1 MFVVVLLGG
10 LSLGR
15 KTIAILLMVAVCL
28 GFLLGPFF
36 VHIDKKVFLAKSHS
50 ILMVVVTATVAPLTG
65 DSDNNKLI
73 TALVLFHCQ
82 YFSKWDNHQCFEFT
96 NNPCILYDGW
106 LRLTAFVNMRDDIYY
121 VDPFL
126 G

>member
-1 MFVVVLLGG
+1 
-10 LSLGR
+10 
-15 KTIAILLMVAVCL
+15 
-28 GFLLGPFF
+28 
-36 VHIDKKVFLAKSHS
+36 
-50 ILMVVVTATVAPLTG
+50 MVVVTATVAPLTG

-73 TALVLFHCQ
+73 TALVLFFHWQ

-96 NNPCILYDGW
+96 NNPYILYDGW